1 MGQAGDR
8 GRGQEDRHLRHF
20 HPPDEECCT
29 LFAPKHPVTRA
40 RLEVV
45 LETEA
50 RLPAEDLLALAL
62 KEREVLTYAWP
73 GKPLPKG
80 PEGAFIMEHGPA

>member
-1 MGQAGDR
+1 M
-8 GRGQEDRHLRHF
+8 
-20 HPPDEECCT
+20 
-29 LFAPKHPVTRA
+29 TRA

-50 RLPAEDLLALAL
+50 RLPTEELLALAL
-62 KEREVLTYAWP
+62 KEREVLTYTWP
-73 GKPLPKG
+73 GKPLPEE